1 MFGKR
6 LQKELGVFQN
16 DYFEMQLFEDNSKYG
31 VDVPEE
37 LEAVFKSDVEAF
49 EVFETLTAGK
59 KRSIIYA
66 ISRYK
71 NIQTRIDKAL
81 IMCQNLKRGHLNPY
95 TILKN

>member
-1 MFGKR
+1 MIMFGNR

-59 KRSIIYA
+59 KRRIIYA
-66 ISRYK
+66 MSR
-71 NIQTRIDKAL
+71 
-81 IMCQNLKRGHLNPY
+81 
-95 TILKN
+95 